1 MSVALRSM
9 TAAPMLFF
17 VFVSAVLAI
26 AAGAAFGLSTGLFI
40 ALVAALF
47 LLRQPLLLILAVA
60 TAYVH
65 VFFATNSE
73 VAYLIQDMWFTLD
86 REVLLAIPMFILAG
100 SLMARGSIAKK
111 LVDVMV
117 NVAGPLPGGLAIAC
131 TLACAV
137 FAAISGSSLVTLL
150 AIGSIAYPALT
161 GNGYSKTFAI
171 GLICAAGTLGIMIP
185 PSIAMILYGIMT
197 ETSITKLFAGGVMP
211 GVMLIVFL
219 SVYSVVMNWHVE
231 RQTFNLRQTLT
242 AFRKGIFAL
251 LMPVIL
257 LGGIYSGFF
266 SPTEA
271 AAVALAYAIIVE
283 ALILR
288 ELKLR
293 DYGAVLSDTVILLG
307 RLLPLVAIASS
318 LNTILDYEGITE
330 AWVASIGDAI
340 QNPVLLMICV
350 NLLLLVVGCLMEV
363 SSAMVVLSP
372 LLEPIMVNA
381 GYDPVH
387 FGIVMTANLEIG
399 YLTPPVGLN
408 LIVAMVAFKEQFTL
422 VVKAVLP
429 FIAVMLG
436 WLALISFV
444 PSIALFFG

>member
-1 MSVALRSM
+1 
-9 TAAPMLFF
+9 
-17 VFVSAVLAI
+17 
-26 AAGAAFGLSTGLFI
+26 
-40 ALVAALF
+40 
-47 LLRQPLLLILAVA
+47 
-60 TAYVH
+60 
-65 VFFATNSE
+65 
-73 VAYLIQDMWFTLD
+73 
-86 REVLLAIPMFILAG
+86 
-100 SLMARGSIAKK
+100 
-111 LVDVMV
+111 
-117 NVAGPLPGGLAIAC
+117 
-131 TLACAV
+131 
-137 FAAISGSSLVTLL
+137 
-150 AIGSIAYPALT
+150 
-161 GNGYSKTFAI
+161 
-171 GLICAAGTLGIMIP
+171 
-185 PSIAMILYGIMT
+185 
-197 ETSITKLFAGGVMP
+197 
-211 GVMLIVFL
+211 
-219 SVYSVVMNWHVE
+219 
-231 RQTFNLRQTLT
+231 
-242 AFRKGIFAL
+242 
-251 LMPVIL
+251 
-257 LGGIYSGFF
+257 
-266 SPTEA
+266 
-271 AAVALAYAIIVE
+271 LAYAIIVE
-283 ALILR
+283 ALIPR

-350 NLLLLVVGCLMEV
+350 NLLLLAVGCLMEV